1 MAMSFWNSYRKPTGS
16 GRKTMIANSKPIK
29 SCENDAALKI
39 KKIET
44 RRDVQ
49 RDGQKQHNEPPN
61 EH

>member
-1 MAMSFWNSYRKPTGS
+1 MGS

-29 SCENDAALKI
+29 SCENNAALKI

-49 RDGQKQHNEPPN
+49 RDGQKQHNEPPK